1 MKTKHTLMLLAASL
15 ATPALHA
22 QTADTATLTPI
33 LRELAAVPQS
43 PALTADQRAAK
54 LGDMALLP
62 ADTEMYLSLPHIDQT
77 VANLQTSPLM
87 APLMMLMQQ
96 KGIQLN
102 SLPVTSFTVATG
114 PGSSALLAKS
124 YITLLQALPHLCNSM
139 GKTHMT
145 ETVSLETLDA
155 SVQSL
160 AASPLP
166 PVTVIAGID
175 PQMAAMAPM
184 FFEQMKQKAAASSDP
199 TAQWHEAT
207 YAGLNW
213 QGAKLIGKELA
224 AHLREEAQDD
234 AHAAMLNGIADKLAT
249 RDFYLLATVKD
260 NKVILT
266 FTENPEKDIKI
277 AATPAESILAT
288 NKVAFADARMDKN
301 PDMLCYIDAA
311 FTKNILDALTNGT
324 LAAITPQQQAF
335 MMQSAKMATPA
346 ASSMIVWADKGVHF
360 EAINGN
366 STAIDLDSPLRL
378 IGLAD
383 KPETILYTEG
393 ALSTPGQQMLAAQFN
408 SAFDLLVKASNKKA
422 PTDPN
427 TITIDLTPP
436 QQVLEMFKGYLQA
449 FSALNG
455 RYALL
460 MDNKGTMP
468 DAAKL
473 HPAYGPYLDG
483 FALPRLALYAG
494 VSDRAAIGNAWT
506 TIETAGK
513 QLLAQSNRPNV
524 RWPEQTVQQAG
535 GITNYSFNNEAGNV
549 AENGINPLAAGLS
562 NVFVSISDKSWAIG
576 GSPDYTSSV
585 VATADNPISSG
596 LNGSVFALRFAP
608 IQEMLNKDL
617 PILQQMGINTLK
629 AQGIMSFIFS
639 QVDGLYA
646 TMNRQGDTIR
656 THYYFKTK

>member
-1 MKTKHTLMLLAASL
+1 MKTRHTLMLLAASL
-15 ATPALHA
+15 TTPALHA
-22 QTADTATLTPI
+22 QTADTAPLTPI
-33 LRELAAVPQS
+33 LRELAAVPKS

-139 GKTHMT
+139 SKTHMP
-145 ETVSLETLDA
+145 ETVSLETLDS

-160 AASPLP
+160 VSSHLP

-199 TAQWHEAT
+199 TAQWHEGT

-224 AHLREEAQDD
+224 ANLREKAQGD

-260 NKVILT
+260 NKVILS

-301 PDMLCYIDAA
+301 PDMLGYIDAA

-324 LAAITPQQQAF
+324 LAALTPQQQAF

-393 ALSTPGQQMLAAQFN
+393 ALSTPMQQMLAAQ
-408 SAFDLLVKASNKKA
+408 SISGIDLLVNASKKKA
-422 PTDPN
+422 PADPN

-436 QQVLEMFKGYLQA
+436 QQVLEMVKGCLQA
-449 FSALNG
+449 ISGMNG

-513 QLLAQSNRPNV
+513 QLLAQSNRPNLA
-524 RWPEQTVQQAG
+524 WPAQTVQQAG
-535 GITNYSFNNEAGNV
+535 GITNYSFKNEAGNV
-549 AENGINPLAAGLS
+549 AEDGINSLAAGLA